1 MMTITLNGVD
11 VWRSV
16 IELAIIGYLIYLSIY
31 DIRHHKV
38 TNDSVLLYIPI
49 VTLKCTVLVCMA
61 HCLTMCLCFSVQQRD
76 LLSFSVP
83 L

>member
-38 TNDSVLLYIPI
+38 TNNSVLMYVPI
-49 VTLKCTVLVCMA
+49 VTLKCTVEVCLGTLFDYVPMQTSTV
-61 HCLTMCLCFSVQQRD
+61 HFRVTMGI
-76 LLSFSVP
+76 
-83 L
+83 